1 MECNSDAHGGHAVSY
16 VRFLVSSSRSDTRKR
31 VVVFRAMPRLCR
43 IRARSRQLY
52 LGETLEGHG
61 PLSARGHG
69 PFSARHAH
77 VARAY

>member
-1 MECNSDAHGGHAVSY
+1 MSKYYETLIEMGTSGMECNSDAHGGHAVSY

-52 LGETLEGHG
+52 LG
-61 PLSARGHG
+61 
-69 PFSARHAH
+69 
-77 VARAY
+77 